1 LSSAVA
7 TQESYV
13 RPYNWVVMRRA
24 VVWAVVVGTLVPAT
38 PAWGAQITL
47 SSDHRVA
54 RYDDAVRFKGTLAT
68 SGPQPVTLLRD
79 GVVVASTVA
88 SGGAFLFDVRARRA
102 GRFVARSV
110 LGDSAALVLRV
121 KPRLRSRIVGARR
134 IGHRI
139 VVVGRLLPARSGRV
153 FLRSGARRVP
163 VRVGANGRFR
173 VRVPAT
179 WGPNVTGRVTLR
191 PSRGYVPA
199 WRRVRIRLAYP
210 NLSMGSHGP
219 SVLAFKQ
226 RLAALRFALPGVDAG
241 FGYRTYEAVLA
252 FQKVHG
258 LARTGRVGAAEWRAL
273 WRSSAPRPRVARGD
287 YLEVDKSR
295 QIVMEVRGGRVERV
309 IHASTGATGNTPVG
323 TWRVYREVFGWDWV
337 LYHPMYF
344 LRGFAIHGYPE
355 VPPWPASHGCVR
367 IPIWIASSLRERWGY
382 GSVVRVYA

>member
-1 LSSAVA
+1 
-7 TQESYV
+7 
-13 RPYNWVVMRRA
+13 MRR
-24 VVWAVVVGTLVPAT
+24 VVGSAVVVGALLAAA
-38 PAWGAQITL
+38 PAWSAQITL

-54 RYDDAVRFKGTLAT
+54 RYDDSVRFKGTLAT
-68 SGPQPVTLLRD
+68 RGPQPVTLLRD

-88 SGGAFLFDVRARRA
+88 NAGAFVFDLRARRA
-102 GRFVARSV
+102 GRFTARSV
-110 LGDSAALVLRV
+110 MGDSPAVSLRV
-121 KPRLRSRIVGARR
+121 KPRLRSRIVGPRR

-139 VVVGRLLPARSGRV
+139 VVVGRVLPARSGQV
-153 FLRSGARRVP
+153 LLRSGARRAP
-163 VRVGANGRFR
+163 VRVAADGRFR
-173 VRVPAT
+173 VRVPSA
-179 WGPNVTGRVTLR
+179 WGPSVTGRITLR
-191 PSRGYVPA
+191 PADGYVPA
-199 WRRVRIRLAYP
+199 WRRVRLRLAYP
-210 NLSMGSHGP
+210 NLSMGSNGP
-219 SVLAFKQ
+219 SVLAFKR
-226 RLAALRFALPGVDAG
+226 RLAQLRYALPGVDAG

-258 LARTGRVGAAEWRAL
+258 LARTGRMGAAEWRTL
-273 WRSSAPRPRVARGD
+273 WRTSAPRPRVARGD

-295 QIVMEVRGGRVERV
+295 QIVMEVRDGKVERV

-367 IPIWIASSLRERWGY
+367 IPLWIASSLRERWGY

>member
-1 LSSAVA
+1 
-7 TQESYV
+7 
-13 RPYNWVVMRRA
+13 MRRVVGSAA
-24 VVWAVVVGTLVPAT
+24 VVGALLAAA
-38 PAWGAQITL
+38 PAWSAQITL

-54 RYDDAVRFKGTLAT
+54 RYDDSVRFKGTLAT
-68 SGPQPVTLLRD
+68 PGPQPVTLLRD

-88 SGGAFLFDVRARRA
+88 RGGAFLFDVRARRA

-110 LGDSAALVLRV
+110 LGDSPALLLRV
-121 KPRLRSRIVGARR
+121 KPRLRSRVVGTRR

-139 VVVGRLLPARSGRV
+139 VVVGRVLPPRSGRV
-153 FLRSGARRVP
+153 LLRFRERRARA
-163 VRVGANGRFR
+163 RVGADGRFR
-173 VRVPAT
+173 VRVPAE
-179 WGPNVTGRVTLR
+179 WGPNVTGRVMLR
-191 PSRGYVPA
+191 PSRGFVPA
-199 WRRVRIRLAYP
+199 WRRVRIRLAHP
-210 NLSMGSHGP
+210 NLTLGSYGF

-226 RLAALRFALPGVDAG
+226 RLSQLGYALPRVDAG
-241 FGYRTYEAVLA
+241 YGYGTYEAVLA

-258 LARTGRVGAAEWRAL
+258 LARTGRVGAAEWRRL
-273 WRSSAPRPRVARGD
+273 WRSSAPRPRVGRGD

-295 QIVMEVRGGRVERV
+295 QVVMEVRGGKVERV

-367 IPIWIASSLRERWGY
+367 IPLWIASSLRERWGY

>member
-1 LSSAVA
+1 
-7 TQESYV
+7 
-13 RPYNWVVMRRA
+13 MRR
-24 VVWAVVVGTLVPAT
+24 VVGSAVVVGALLAAAS
-38 PAWGAQITL
+38 AWGAQVTL

-54 RYDDAVRFKGTLAT
+54 RYDDSVRFKGTLAT
-68 SGPQPVTLLRD
+68 PGPQPVTLLRD

-88 SGGAFLFDVRARRA
+88 SAGTFSFDVRARRA

-110 LGDSAALVLRV
+110 LGDSPAVSLRV
-121 KPRLRSRIVGARR
+121 KPRLRSRIVGTRR

-139 VVVGRLLPARSGRV
+139 VVMGRVLPARSGRV
-153 FLRSGARRVP
+153 FLRFRGRWARARLGAD
-163 VRVGANGRFR
+163 GRFR
-173 VRVPAT
+173 IRVPAE
-179 WGPNVTGRVTLR
+179 WGPNVTGRITLR
-191 PSRGYVPA
+191 PSRGYVAA
-199 WRRVRIRLAYP
+199 WRRVRLRLAYP
-210 NLSMGSHGP
+210 NLSLGSHGL
-219 SVLAFKQ
+219 SVLAFKL
-226 RLAALRFALPGVDAG
+226 RLSELRYALPGVDAG

-258 LARTGRVGAAEWRAL
+258 LARTGRVGAAEWRTL
-273 WRSSAPRPRVARGD
+273 WRTAAPRPRVSRGD

-295 QIVMEVRGGRVERV
+295 QVVLEVRDGKVERV

-344 LRGFAIHGYPE
+344 LRGFAIHGYPD

-367 IPIWIASSLRERWGY
+367 IPLWLASSVRERWGY